1 MNEISQIIA
10 TIKRQLKAQ
19 GMTYR
24 DVAQALELSEPS
36 VKRLLGNQRMSLDR
50 LSQISALLGFS
61 LAELAQ
67 SAAAA
72 TPALRSLSRDQEAR
86 LVADR
91 KLLLVAVCALNHWSA
106 AEIVAAYQI
115 TQAECVQRLLT
126 LDDMGLVS
134 LLPGDRIRLRVMRDF
149 HWLPDGPIRA
159 FFMQEGLHDFLDSRF
174 AQRDQTLE
182 FTHAMLTSTALEQLR
197 MEMHRLRARL
207 ALLHDESAA
216 APLAQRQGIGMLLAA
231 REWEPRGFA
240 ELRQTSSP
248 TQQQRQT

>member
-36 VKRLLGNQRMSLDR
+36 VKRLLSNQRLGLDR
-50 LSQISALLGFS
+50 LSQISALLGFT
-61 LAELAQ
+61 LAELTQ
-67 SAAAA
+67 DAAAA
-72 TPALRSLSRDQEAR
+72 TPALRTLTRDQEAR
-86 LVADR
+86 LVSER

-106 AEIVAAYQI
+106 AEIIAAYRI
-115 TQAECVQRLLT
+115 TRAECIKQLLV
-126 LDDMGLVS
+126 LDHMGLVS

-159 FFMQEGLHDFLDSRF
+159 FFMEEGLHDFLGSRF
-174 AQRDQTLE
+174 ADPDQTLE
-182 FTHAMLTSTALEQLR
+182 FAHAMLTPAALEQLR

-231 REWEPRGFA
+231 REWEPTGFA
-240 ELRQTSSP
+240 ELRQTS
-248 TQQQRQT
+248 RAG